1 MKALAVA
8 LVLILMTAG
17 LASAQGGQQL
27 TGSSGA
33 AAVSGTNAVSG
44 STLQGASSGLGNA
57 ANTAAQGLTGKNLN
71 VNANTNQNAT
81 GVYIGS
87 AIGGTRSGSS
97 DPASG
102 DPGGNVGSTFA
113 SPQQYIGL
121 GNSISVNLPQLPG
134 FFPVPGNFSQ
144 PYKPDIW
151 VNGPGPLVPSTLT
164 RDQADECRSSWIS
177 SSWDG
182 GHKPGTDSI
191 DLIWPTLGQQFPR
204 LTSAASYVGTSK
216 AKATEKYSFMA
227 TVCEAAYQ
235 AMKNGATKGIV
246 NFVIRPKNKTSGFGF
261 GTSGG
266 GTGIPSSV
274 TSAHPYALVGAL
286 GFGTGISSANVEG
299 ELIIHI
305 AALREAP
312 RAEGS
317 KPPDGAKAEA
327 GTNAGSPPPGTAAAA
342 HDQQTSQADTNPARP
357 YAAEKAWFG
366 RAGSQ

>member
-1 MKALAVA
+1 MKVVAGALA
-8 LVLILMTAG
+8 LILMTAVS
-17 LASAQGGQQL
+17 ASGQGAQQL

-87 AIGGTRSGSS
+87 AIGGGASGSGTG
-97 DPASG
+97 DPAG
-102 DPGGNVGSTFA
+102 YVGTSFA
-113 SPQQYIGL
+113 SPEQYIGF
-121 GNSISVNLPQLPG
+121 GNSTSVNLPQLPG

-151 VNGPGPLVPSTLT
+151 VNGPGLLVPSTLT
-164 RDQADECRSSWIS
+164 RAQADECRSSWIS

-216 AKATEKYSFMA
+216 AEATEKYSFMA

-246 NFVIRPKNKTSGFGF
+246 SFVIRPKNKTTGFGF

-266 GTGIPSSV
+266 GTGFPPSV
-274 TSAHPYALVGAL
+274 LSAHPYALAGAL
-286 GFGTGISSANVEG
+286 GFGTGISRAYIEG

-305 AALREAP
+305 TSLRETP
-312 RAEGS
+312 RAEGP
-317 KPPDGAKAEA
+317 KAADAAKAEQ
-327 GTNAGSPPPGTAAAA
+327 GTNAGSPQPRTGPVTDD
-342 HDQQTSQADTNPARP
+342 HRNSSADTDPGRP

-366 RAGSQ
+366 RTGSQ

>member
-17 LASAQGGQQL
+17 SASAQSRQQL

-87 AIGGTRSGSS
+87 AIGGTPSGSS
-97 DPASG
+97 DP
-102 DPGGNVGSTFA
+102 GGYVGATFA
-113 SPQQYIGL
+113 SPQQYIGF
-121 GNSISVNLPQLPG
+121 GNSTSVNLPQLPG
-134 FFPVPGNFSQ
+134 FFAVPGNFSQ

-151 VNGPGPLVPSTLT
+151 VNGPGSLVPSTLT
-164 RDQADECRSSWIS
+164 RAQADECRSSWIS

-182 GHKPGTDSI
+182 GQKPGTDSI

-216 AKATEKYSFMA
+216 AEASEKYSFMA

-235 AMKNGATKGIV
+235 AMKKGATKGIV
-246 NFVIRPKNKTSGFGF
+246 SFVIRPKNKSTGFGF

-266 GTGIPSSV
+266 GTGFPPSV
-274 TSAHPYALVGAL
+274 TSAHPYALAGVL
-286 GFGTGISSANVEG
+286 GFGTGISRAYVEG

-305 AALREAP
+305 TSLRETP
-312 RAEGS
+312 RAEGP
-317 KPPDGAKAEA
+317 KPTDGARAEP
-327 GTNAGSPPPGTAAAA
+327 GTNGGSPPPGTGPAA
-342 HDQQTSQADTNPARP
+342 HDQRKSEADTDPGRP

-366 RAGSQ
+366 KAGSQ

>member
-1 MKALAVA
+1 MKPLAFA

-17 LASAQGGQQL
+17 PAWAQGGQQL

-44 STLQGASSGLGNA
+44 SSLQGASSGLGNA

-87 AIGGTRSGSS
+87 AIGGSKSG
-97 DPASG
+97 SG
-102 DPGGNVGSTFA
+102 DPGGYVGSTFA
-113 SPQQYIGL
+113 SPQQYIGF
-121 GNSISVNLPQLPG
+121 GNSTSVNLPQLPG

-151 VNGPGPLVPSTLT
+151 VNGPGSLVPTTLT
-164 RDQADECRSSWIS
+164 RAQADECRSSWIS

-204 LTSAASYVGTSK
+204 LTSAVSYVGTSK
-216 AKATEKYSFMA
+216 AEATENYSFMA
-227 TVCEAAYQ
+227 TVCEAAYR
-235 AMKNGATKGIV
+235 AMRNGATKGIV
-246 NFVIRPKNKTSGFGF
+246 SFVIRPKNKTSGFGF

-266 GTGIPSSV
+266 GTGFPPSV
-274 TSAHPYALVGAL
+274 LSAHPYALAGAL
-286 GFGTGISSANVEG
+286 GFGTGISRAYIEG

-305 AALREAP
+305 TSLRETP
-312 RAEGS
+312 RAEGP
-317 KPPDGAKAEA
+317 KTPDGAKPEA
-327 GTNAGSPPPGTAAAA
+327 GTSTGTPPSGPDAAAQ
-342 HDQQTSQADTNPARP
+342 DQRTSQADTDPTRP

-366 RAGSQ
+366 KVGSQ